1 VALAS
6 PILRAQSDPLS
17 QDSIA
22 YRRRDLFTLKE
33 DKIMANIRDS
43 IKAHAVPVYFV
54 LAFALSWGAI
64 FVSVGPDGFP
74 VTEDQRPVLIVA
86 MLLGPSLAAILAAGL
101 ASGRE
106 GIRDLFSRL
115 RRWRVRVRWYAVALL
130 TAPLSTVVV
139 LLVLSLFS
147 SSFPSALSTSEDKV
161 SLVMMWI
168 VSGLLVGFFEELG
181 WTGFAVPRMRKKYG
195 VFATGLIVGL
205 LWGAWHFLVNLEGDT
220 FSGVL
225 PFALLVARLFTW
237 LPAYRVLMVWVYD
250 RTESQLVVTLMHVS
264 LVATTGIIDPVIE
277 GGNLLILLLAKA
289 AVFWVIVAAV
299 FLTRQRDAQAASA

>member
-1 VALAS
+1 
-6 PILRAQSDPLS
+6 
-17 QDSIA
+17 
-22 YRRRDLFTLKE
+22 
-33 DKIMANIRDS
+33 MANIRDLV
-43 IKAHAVPVYFV
+43 KTHALLVYFI

-64 FVSVGPDGFP
+64 VFSVGPDGFP
-74 VTEDQRPVLIVA
+74 VTEDQLPVLIVA

-106 GIRDLFSRL
+106 GIQDLFSRL
-115 RRWRVRVRWYAVALL
+115 RRWRVSPRWYAIALL
-130 TAPLSTVVV
+130 TAPLSTAVV
-139 LLVLSLFS
+139 LLALSLFS
-147 SSFPSALSTSEDKV
+147 SGFPSALSTSDDKI
-161 SLVMMWI
+161 SLVIMWI

-181 WTGFAVPRMRKKYG
+181 WTGFAVPRMRMKYG
-195 VFATGLIVGL
+195 VFATGLLVGL

-225 PFALLVARLFTW
+225 PFALLLARLFTW

-250 RTESQLVVTLMHVS
+250 GTESQLVVTLMHVS

-277 GGNLLILLLAKA
+277 GGSLLILLLAKA

-299 FLTRQRDAQAASA
+299 FFARQRDAHAAYA

>member
-1 VALAS
+1 
-6 PILRAQSDPLS
+6 
-17 QDSIA
+17 
-22 YRRRDLFTLKE
+22 
-33 DKIMANIRDS
+33 MANIRDLV
-43 IKAHAVPVYFV
+43 KTHALLVYFI

-64 FVSVGPDGFP
+64 VISVGPDGFP
-74 VTEDQRPVLIVA
+74 VTEDQLPVLIVA

-115 RRWRVRVRWYAVALL
+115 RRWRVSPRWYAIALL
-130 TAPLSTVVV
+130 TAPLSTAVV
-139 LLVLSLFS
+139 LLALSLFS
-147 SSFPSALSTSEDKV
+147 SGFPSALSTSDDKI
-161 SLVMMWI
+161 SLVIMWI

-181 WTGFAVPRMRKKYG
+181 WTGFAVPRMRMKYG
-195 VFATGLIVGL
+195 VFATGLLVGL

-225 PFALLVARLFTW
+225 PFALLLARLFTW

-250 RTESQLVVTLMHVS
+250 GTESQLVVTLMHVS

-277 GGNLLILLLAKA
+277 GGSLLILLLAKA

-299 FLTRQRDAQAASA
+299 FFARQRDAHAAYA

>member
-1 VALAS
+1 
-6 PILRAQSDPLS
+6 
-17 QDSIA
+17 
-22 YRRRDLFTLKE
+22 
-33 DKIMANIRDS
+33 MAIIRDS
-43 IKAHAVPVYFV
+43 IKTQALLVYFI

-64 FVSVGPDGFP
+64 VISVWPDGFP
-74 VTEDQRPVLIVA
+74 VTEDQLPVLIAA

-115 RRWRVRVRWYAVALL
+115 RRWRVSPRWYAIALL
-130 TAPLSTVVV
+130 TAPLSTAVV
-139 LLVLSLFS
+139 LLALSLFS
-147 SSFPSALSTSEDKV
+147 SGFPSALSTSDDKV
-161 SLVMMWI
+161 SLVSMWI

-181 WTGFAVPRMRKKYG
+181 WTGFAIPRMRMKYG
-195 VFATGLIVGL
+195 VFATGLLVGL
-205 LWGAWHFLVNLEGDT
+205 LWGAWHFLVNLEADT

-237 LPAYRVLMVWVYD
+237 LPAYRVLMVWVYE

-277 GGNLLILLLAKA
+277 GGSLLVLLLAKA

-299 FLTRQRDAQAASA
+299 FLTRQRGAQAVSA